1 MKKHKKLQLR
11 REKVTAISIL
21 SYMDR
26 IDGDVYTKYIET
38 KLFLYYLL
46 IYEFFLS
53 FQKLIFEEGGEIF
66 NLWEKPPVDLYV
78 KIYLFNI
85 TNADAFMEGRENLR
99 VEEVGPY
106 VYK

>member
-1 MKKHKKLQLR
+1 MKQSFFF
-11 REKVTAISIL
+11 T
-21 SYMDR
+21 
-26 IDGDVYTKYIET
+26 T
-38 KLFLYYLL
+38 LL
-46 IYEFFLS
+46 VNAFFLS